1 MTERK
6 FKRRHLIYYLRV
18 YDRSTGV
25 LIGHLA
31 DITTDG
37 IMLVSEAPIK
47 TDKDFKFKMTLP
59 AELEGSRDITF
70 DASSIWS
77 HKDVNPD
84 FYATGFKI
92 DNIERKDIELIEILI
107 DTFGFRD

>member
-1 MTERK
+1 MSERK

-18 YDRSTGV
+18 YDRNTGV

-37 IMLVSEAPIK
+37 VMLVSETPVK
-47 TDKDFKFKMTLP
+47 TETDFDFKMTLP
-59 AELEGSRDITF
+59 AEIEGSREITF
-70 DASSIWS
+70 ETSSIWS
-77 HKDVNPD
+77 KKDVNPD

-92 DNIERKDIELIEILI
+92 RNIDNRDLDLISILI
-107 DTFGFRD
+107 DAFGFRD

>member
-1 MTERK
+1 MSERK

-18 YDRSTGV
+18 YDCNAGV

-37 IMLVSEAPIK
+37 IMLVSEAPLK
-47 TDKDFKFKMTLP
+47 TDADFNFKMTLP
-59 AELEGSRDITF
+59 AELRGSRDITF
-70 DASSIWS
+70 NASSVWCQ
-77 HKDVNPD
+77 KDVNPD

-92 DNIERKDIELIEILI
+92 SNIENKDLELIESLI
-107 DTFGFRD
+107 DSFGFRD

>member
-1 MTERK
+1 MANRK
-6 FKRRHLIYYLRV
+6 VKRRHLIYYLRV
-18 YDRSTGV
+18 YDRNTGV

-47 TDKDFKFKMTLP
+47 TEVGFNFKMTLP

-70 DASSIWS
+70 NASSVWCQ
-77 HKDVNPD
+77 KDVNPD

-92 DNIERKDIELIEILI
+92 SNIENKDLELIEILI
-107 DTFGFRD
+107 DSFGFRD

>member
-1 MTERK
+1 MFDRK

-18 YDRSTGV
+18 YDRKAGV

-47 TDKDFKFKMTLP
+47 TEADFNFKMTLP
-59 AELEGSRDITF
+59 AEIEGNRDISF
-70 DASSIWS
+70 DANSIWCK
-77 HKDVNPD
+77 KDVNPD

-92 DNIERKDIELIEILI
+92 SNIENRDIELIEILI
-107 DTFGFRD
+107 DSFGFRD

>member
-1 MTERK
+1 MSERK

-18 YDRSTGV
+18 YDCNSGI

-37 IMLVSEAPIK
+37 IMLVSESPIK
-47 TDKDFKFKMTLP
+47 TEIDFNFKMTLP
-59 AELEGSRDITF
+59 EAIEGSRDITF
-70 DASSIWS
+70 NAESIWCK
-77 HKDVNPD
+77 KDVNPD

-92 DNIERKDIELIEILI
+92 SNIEDKDTELIEFLI
-107 DTFGFRD
+107 DSFGFRD

>member
-1 MTERK
+1 MFDRK

-18 YDRSTGV
+18 YDRKTGV

-37 IMLVSEAPIK
+37 IMLVSEVPIK
-47 TDKDFKFKMTLP
+47 TEEDFDFKMTLP
-59 AELEGSRDITF
+59 AEIEGSRDIAF
-70 DASSIWS
+70 DASSIWCK
-77 HKDVNPD
+77 KDVNPD

-92 DNIERKDIELIEILI
+92 SDIDNRDIELIEILI
-107 DTFGFRD
+107 DSFGFRD